1 MKRINIIYLFL
12 MLAVFGSC
20 LDEDPKYTTNSKVVY
35 SDEQSA
41 QMALTGIYGLMAVQ
55 GSFAQLL
62 PEINTEAS
70 GLCWTSYNTS
80 DNRCQY
86 TAGAIPTENEFN
98 NLVWGALYQ
107 AIANCNIFIK
117 ACEDSESA
125 DWSTKANMVAQAKF
139 MRGVCY
145 YVLYSFYG
153 GVPLRLEP
161 SDRESL
167 AISRATRQQTIDQ
180 IIKDWTEAAVDLD
193 ETSSL
198 ASNKPT
204 APNKYSAYAYLAKL
218 YWIMGC
224 NAWAAENG
232 DYWATGILKQT
243 WPEMQ
248 ASTVYFKKAKE
259 YGDLV
264 LDKSDFDLE
273 PDFNT
278 LYNGTR
284 LSFSKEFVFVIDAT
298 KNTTENVGYN
308 SLHWTFSPQNS
319 SQGETWGRSQPN
331 KSFYDWAHGT
341 YQDDPRLKVTFIS
354 KWVKY
359 VNKMPSDEWQAAY
372 PYVTKS
378 FNDTVWVDSIVRPG
392 RPPIKVPV
400 VTTHRELV
408 DSIDYINGGYEDPTN
423 PKVEELDSLLQE
435 AYCKTK
441 GPSDWNINDWPYFGK
456 YMTNDCSGRYANNN
470 LYVYRFA
477 DFLLLM
483 ADVENELGNTG
494 TAVSLVNRV
503 LSRARASVKPAST
516 YPKDLSAGLSKEA
529 VREYIFHERLFE
541 LAAEFDGFT
550 DTRRR
555 GIEWRKKLL
564 ERNNNHHITSACYHY
579 GLENGYAA
587 PWREYWYPSD
597 GEEDWNSYLV
607 RNQLI
612 PIPQMK
618 LTTNDMISINDQ
630 NPGYSK

>member
-218 YWIMGC
+218 YWVMGC

-232 DYWATGILKQT
+232 DYW
-243 WPEMQ
+243 
-248 ASTVYFKKAKE
+248 
-259 YGDLV
+259 
-264 LDKSDFDLE
+264 
-273 PDFNT
+273 
-278 LYNGTR
+278 
-284 LSFSKEFVFVIDAT
+284 
-298 KNTTENVGYN
+298 
-308 SLHWTFSPQNS
+308 
-319 SQGETWGRSQPN
+319 
-331 KSFYDWAHGT
+331 
-341 YQDDPRLKVTFIS
+341 
-354 KWVKY
+354 
-359 VNKMPSDEWQAAY
+359 
-372 PYVTKS
+372 
-378 FNDTVWVDSIVRPG
+378 
-392 RPPIKVPV
+392 
-400 VTTHRELV
+400 
-408 DSIDYINGGYEDPTN
+408 
-423 PKVEELDSLLQE
+423 
-435 AYCKTK
+435 
-441 GPSDWNINDWPYFGK
+441 
-456 YMTNDCSGRYANNN
+456 
-470 LYVYRFA
+470 
-477 DFLLLM
+477 
-483 ADVENELGNTG
+483 
-494 TAVSLVNRV
+494 
-503 LSRARASVKPAST
+503 
-516 YPKDLSAGLSKEA
+516 
-529 VREYIFHERLFE
+529 
-541 LAAEFDGFT
+541 
-550 DTRRR
+550 
-555 GIEWRKKLL
+555 
-564 ERNNNHHITSACYHY
+564 
-579 GLENGYAA
+579 
-587 PWREYWYPSD
+587 
-597 GEEDWNSYLV
+597 
-607 RNQLI
+607 
-612 PIPQMK
+612 
-618 LTTNDMISINDQ
+618 
-630 NPGYSK
+630 